1 MNAHTDPEYAEAN
14 VRRAIQELKD
24 AETNERA
31 VKAIPRR
38 KKGGGIAAKK
48 AALKRVQDA
57 RSALSAAEATL
68 QLVMPLGQAVPAG
81 RDLATPDKQAAQPLD
96 TENVTL
102 DDVEISRPD
111 LSSAN
116 NGDAHEPI
124 VTDPPTPLP
133 GDLLPSHDLQDAIG
147 PDPQVDGVP
156 AAEPAPACTPASE
169 VTTVAVNTPVRLP
182 GRDDG
187 ASCGSSPANPGNSMG
202 PEDTS
207 SQYPGTSELP
217 ALGLTGDL
225 RAPEPEGQTEKEPIG
240 NVGAINWKAVEAGVA
255 DKHDVL
261 WTALAQTQNLFPNEV
276 EANDAHVL
284 LTKAEEPKVEEPQ
297 GGIEDEPELKLLP
310 QLPDAEKNIRA
321 PVTGVKK
328 KRRRV
333 EPADSDDEP
342 DGDGQSHWDHLSEED
357 KEAIRVRGEKAIS
370 NFLKSN
376 GEREIPAGLRRMI
389 REVQEL
395 LPQAATTSRALAYSI
410 FRTTQKNVICRY
422 HQKFRGSSKPYDGFR
437 PTSSGTSF
445 IIHGPA
451 YRKDLR
457 KEPQPGH
464 MHCGCAIDV
473 ALMEFYFWKTW
484 TIRSTRP
491 DFDYI
496 ESMREEVL
504 PARPRAFFVQAYTAG
519 TGLSLDD
526 HYAANY
532 GASCGTRE
540 YLKKLRKNQ
549 LENLI
554 GMFNRM
560 RDADELDEMWV
571 LVKRPVNPDVE
582 MGA

>member
-24 AETNERA
+24 AETNEHA
-31 VKAIPRR
+31 VKAIPQR
-38 KKGGGIAAKK
+38 KKGGGIAVKK

-116 NGDAHEPI
+116 NGNAHEPI

-133 GDLLPSHDLQDAIG
+133 GDLLPVMTYRTLSAQTLRWTEFQQQSR
-147 PDPQVDGVP
+147 PRRVP
-156 AAEPAPACTPASE
+156 P
-169 VTTVAVNTPVRLP
+169 LP
-182 GRDDG
+182 K
-187 ASCGSSPANPGNSMG
+187 SQLWCNPGNSMG

-240 NVGAINWKAVEAGVA
+240 NVGAINWKAVKAGVA

-261 WTALAQTQNLFPNEV
+261 WMALAQTQNLFPDEV

-284 LTKAEEPKVEEPQ
+284 LTKAEEPKVEELQ
-297 GGIEDEPELKLLP
+297 GGMRMNRNLNYT
-310 QLPDAEKNIRA
+310 EKNIRA

-410 FRTTQKNVICRY
+410 FHTTQKNVICHY
-422 HQKFRGSSKPYDGFR
+422 H
-437 PTSSGTSF
+437 
-445 IIHGPA
+445 HA
-451 YRKDLR
+451 DL
-457 KEPQPGH
+457 
-464 MHCGCAIDV
+464 
-473 ALMEFYFWKTW
+473 
-484 TIRSTRP
+484 
-491 DFDYI
+491 
-496 ESMREEVL
+496 SMREEVL
-504 PARPRAFFVQAYTAG
+504 PACPRAFFVQAYTTG

-532 GASCGTRE
+532 GASCSTRE